1 MEKELEAWQIIVN
14 MLFTYC
20 IGSMVLS
27 SMAMYFSV
35 AAESVYLAYL
45 IPFVSFFVIHIMNQ
59 RFLKEIYYLNPY
71 HWFLIEDYLSHEKL
85 QMWGMLFLMYLGWNG
100 LFADRVVRRLNGE

>member
-1 MEKELEAWQIIVN
+1 MGILSELPRILAAG
-14 MLFTYC
+14 MLGILGYICCILRQKQERLSGKRTGSMADNRKYAFTYC

-45 IPFVSFFVIHIMNQ
+45 IP
-59 RFLKEIYYLNPY
+59 L
-71 HWFLIEDYLSHEKL
+71 YLSL
-85 QMWGMLFLMYLGWNG
+85 LYIL
-100 LFADRVVRRLNGE
+100 